1 MGTGLTAVLFDFNG
15 VIINDEAVH
24 QTLIDQL
31 LIEENLRPKPEE
43 YRAVCLGRSDRAAL
57 EELFSRRGRVLTESD
72 LDKLLQRKSQRYL
85 EALNDLEKLP
95 IYTGVVDL
103 AYKLRVARVPM
114 AVVSGAL
121 RAEVEQ
127 VLTRTELAQ
136 YFAVIVGGD
145 DIGASKP
152 DPAGYLK
159 ALNLLQKQHPNV
171 SSTTAIAIED
181 TFAGIEAAKAAGLSV
196 VGVANTYPYHMI
208 QRQANWTVDYLSELE
223 LDRVERVLTTHSERP
238 PAAADEPVR

>member
-15 VIINDEAVH
+15 VIINDEAIH
-24 QTLIDQL
+24 QTLTEAL

-43 YRAVCLGRSDRAAL
+43 YRSVCLGRSDRAAL
-57 EELFSRRGRVLTESD
+57 EELFSRRGRVLSESN
-72 LDKLLQRKSQRYL
+72 LDGLLQRKSQRYL
-85 EALNDLEKLP
+85 EALDRLEELP
-95 IYTGVVDL
+95 IYTGVTDL
-103 AYKLRVARVPM
+103 VYKLRTARVPM

-127 VLTRTELAQ
+127 VLERTGLAP

-145 DIGASKP
+145 DTGASKP
-152 DPAGYLK
+152 DPTGYLK
-159 ALNLLQKQHPNV
+159 ALSLLQRQHPSV
-171 SSTTAIAIED
+171 DSATAIAIED

-208 QRQANWTVDYLSELE
+208 QRQANWTVDYLNELE
-223 LDRVERVLTTHSERP
+223 LDRVERVLMTQSGRP
-238 PAAADEPVR
+238 AADEPVR